1 MKSEYD
7 ISVLLA
13 TRGRTEQL
21 GRSVRSLFELADNPM
36 KVQIVFAFD
45 KDDIKGLTYFDKVLK
60 PWMVKHRVAYTALSF
75 TRMGYTNLHKYT
87 NAMCT
92 KAGGKWMIIWNDDA
106 VMESRG
112 WDSSIMSYDGQF
124 KLLSFDT
131 HNAHPYSIF
140 PIIPRE
146 WYDLLGYLSPHPT
159 QDGWVSQQAY
169 MLDIME
175 RTPIKVLHDRHDLTG
190 NNKDDTFE
198 ERRMLEGNPNDPMDF
213 HSPQQNNLRLH
224 DSARLAQYMR
234 EKRGLSTSFFENVLK
249 GAQDPWQKLKA
260 NDINS
265 QMVQFSTAAE
275 LAKAHQHHQE
285 TSKLYNYDY
294 FKRADGTVSWN
305 SSSLKFGDALPA
317 LAYAHGITLDAVRNQ
332 FPEVFANGR
341 ENSHTES
348 QNKRYIDEQLEFLTR
363 NATRNPK
370 NILEIGGGRGEVA
383 AAIHKMG
390 IGVTSIEIG
399 KGAARWY
406 QETGKKFFGPDWEN
420 VAPLNKG
427 VEDAIDEVDLSK
439 FDTIVMVESLE
450 HIPEEKFNKVWNKIT
465 QQFHGLFI
473 VVNWLSYHP
482 IAVGQYAS
490 PEEHC
495 RLVDDALYDAWTAQ
509 AKRCVFRDRS
519 HLVLEF

>member
-1 MKSEYD
+1 MNIEYD

-21 GRSVRSLFELADNPM
+21 GRSVRSLFELADNPSRI
-36 KVQIVFAFD
+36 QIVLAFD
-45 KDDIKGLTYFDKVLK
+45 KDDIKGLSYFDKVLM
-60 PWMVKHRVAYTALSF
+60 PWLVKHQIAYTALSF
-75 TRMGYTNLHKYT
+75 TRMGYTNLHRYT

-92 KAGGKWMIIWNDDA
+92 KATGKWMIIWNDDA
-106 VMESRG
+106 VMESKG
-112 WDSSIMSYDGQF
+112 WDSSITAYDGQF
-124 KLLSFDT
+124 KLLAFDT

-175 RTPIKVLHDRHDLTG
+175 RTSIKVLHDRHDLTG

-198 ERRMLEGNPNDPMDF
+198 ERRMLEGNPSDPMDF

-224 DSARLAQYMR
+224 DCAKLAQYMKER
-234 EKRGLSTSFFENVLK
+234 RNLDTTFFENILK
-249 GAQDPWQKLKA
+249 GAQDPWAKLKA
-260 NDINS
+260 NDVNG
-265 QMVQFSTAAE
+265 QMVQFSTAEE
-275 LAKAHQHHQE
+275 LAKAHQRPQNN
-285 TSKLYNYDY
+285 SKLYNYDY

-305 SSSLKFGDALPA
+305 NSSLKFGDALPA
-317 LAYAHGITLDAVRNQ
+317 LAYAHGISFDAVKSE
-332 FPEVFANGR
+332 FPEVFTNGR
-341 ENSHTES
+341 EDSHTES
-348 QNKRYIDEQLEFLTR
+348 HNKRYIDEQINFLTR
-363 NATRNPK
+363 NATRHPK

-383 AAIHKMG
+383 AAVHKMG
-390 IGVTSIEIG
+390 IGITSVEVG
-399 KGAARWY
+399 EGANQWY
-406 QETGKKFFGPDWEN
+406 RETGKKFFGPDWEN
-420 VAPLNKG
+420 VTPLNKG
-427 VEDAIDEVDLSK
+427 VEEAIDDLDLSK

-450 HIPEEKFNKVWNKIT
+450 HIPEENFNKVWKKIT
-465 QQFHGLFI
+465 EQFHGLFI

-495 RLVDDALYDAWTAQ
+495 RLVDDALYDTWTAQ
-509 AKRCVFRDRS
+509 ARRCVFRDRS